1 MVESAT
7 ALAAPAQVE
16 SGGAL
21 GAYRSFA
28 EVSEARARV
37 QQLMR
42 EVLKEGVHYGKVTAS
57 ENAKPSLWQPGAE
70 LICFTFRIGNEHL
83 RIDDLSVRDD
93 RGHLYV
99 VRYRIVTVGVHIP
112 SGQRLAEGVGECS
125 SDEEKYAWRRASCV
139 EEYNAA
145 SEWARRIKFYADYK
159 AGTVDEVQQ
168 VRQNPAD
175 MANTVLKMADKRSY
189 IGMTLHS
196 TAASEFCTQDM
207 DDEEIARALTE
218 GEADRVAREMQQ
230 QQRAGGSA
238 VNMPRDTAEGT
249 AGDQGDQG
257 APKAPAAA
265 SAPASTAKATRTTRP
280 AAGAAKTEGGGGT
293 IEFRAFVADVQVE
306 QKPSKKKPGTT
317 YSQVTVL
324 LGKGVGEGIK
334 MTSFNVTHAEVA
346 RSAQKKGE
354 MIEGTAIQG
363 RFGIDIQGTVNIV
376 APTGAELD
384 AAEGGAAAG
393 GEQAQPAGD
402 KTPLAGI

>member
-1 MVESAT
+1 MAESAAAS
-7 ALAAPAQVE
+7 ALPTVADN
-16 SGGAL
+16 GGAL

-28 EVSEARARV
+28 EVTEARARV
-37 QQLMR
+37 AQLMR

-70 LICFTFRIGNEHL
+70 LIAFTFRIGNEHL

-99 VRYRIVTVGVHIP
+99 VRYRILTVGIHIP

-125 SDEEKYAWRRASCV
+125 SDEEKYAWRRATCV

-145 SEWARRIKFYADYK
+145 SEWARRIKFYANYDR
-159 AGTVDEVQQ
+159 GTVDEVQQ

-189 IGMTLHS
+189 IGMVLHS

-218 GEADRVAREMQQ
+218 GQADRVAREMQN
-230 QQRAGGSA
+230 QQRAGGSGIS
-238 VNMPRDTAEGT
+238 MPRDTAEGAPADAAT
-249 AGDQGDQG
+249 GGG
-257 APKAPAAA
+257 PKAPAAA
-265 SAPASTAKATRTTRP
+265 SAPASNAKSTRTTKP
-280 AAGAAKTEGGGGT
+280 AAGAAAGDTAT
-293 IEFRAFVADVQVE
+293 VAFRAFVADVTVE

-317 YSQVTVL
+317 YSLVSVT

-354 MIEGTAIQG
+354 MIEGQAIRG
-363 RFGIDIQGTVNIV
+363 KFGIDIRGTVNLV
-376 APTGAELD
+376 TPSAEDMALNDPAGD
-384 AAEGGAAAG
+384 AGG
-393 GEQAQPAGD
+393 GEQTAQDGD
-402 KTPLAGI
+402 GKPLDGI